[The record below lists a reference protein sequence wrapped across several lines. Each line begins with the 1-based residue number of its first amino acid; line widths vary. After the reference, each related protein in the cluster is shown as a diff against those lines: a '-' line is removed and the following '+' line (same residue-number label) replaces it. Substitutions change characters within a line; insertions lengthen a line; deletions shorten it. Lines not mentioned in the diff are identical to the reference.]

1 MKSER
6 STEDRGVNSILR
18 ARHKRIQ
25 LVLAAAFLVS
35 CLWTAW
41 RVAGCIVVV
50 QGESMLPNFHP
61 NDCAIAKPLPRKL
74 ERGDVVVLDDGY
86 QGCVIKRVV
95 GLPGETLHLWQGQ
108 VFINRHLVRESY
120 LERNTCTYPNQKRAV
135 FILGPG
141 QYFVMGDNRAV
152 SLDSRTYG
160 PVGIEQIRK
169 MVPQAAPKM
178 IILPQALPTSRNL
191 LPTPAGGRRSAGN
204 ANKLT

>member
-1 MKSER
+1 M
-6 STEDRGVNSILR
+6 NSILR
-18 ARHKRIQ
+18 TRHKRIQ

-95 GLPGETLHLWQGQ
+95 GLPGETLHLWHGQ
-108 VFINRHLVRESY
+108 VFINRHLVLESY

-178 IILPQALPTSRNL
+178 IFLPQALPTSRNL
-191 LPTPAGGRRSAGN
+191 LPTPAGGR
-204 ANKLT
+204 